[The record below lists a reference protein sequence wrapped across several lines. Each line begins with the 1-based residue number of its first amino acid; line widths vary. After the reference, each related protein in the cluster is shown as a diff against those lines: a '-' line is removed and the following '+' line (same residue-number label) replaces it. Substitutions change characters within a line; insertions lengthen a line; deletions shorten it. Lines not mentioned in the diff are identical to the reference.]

1 MNKDRIEGAAT
12 STVGKIEK
20 TIGDMTGDAGMQSD
34 GLIDQAKGKAQNLYG
49 SAKDVVD
56 AALENASP
64 AVRDGAE
71 RAFGAVKAHPLL
83 MALFAGTVG
92 FAIALTMNGNNGDGT
107 RSR

>member
-1 MNKDRIEGAAT
+1 MNDDRLAGAAT
-12 STVGKIEK
+12 NYGGKIEK
-20 TIGDMTGDAGMQSD
+20 ALGDMTGDAGMQSE
-34 GLIDQAKGKAQNLYG
+34 GLMDQAKGKAQNLYG
-49 SAKDVVD
+49 SAKDAVD
-56 AALENASP
+56 SVLENASP

-92 FAIALTMNGNNGDGT
+92 FAIALSMNMTSSDEN